1 MVPTGDQGNTVNT
14 VSPEL
19 IATDVYEY
27 LYNSY
32 GLEIVSLP
40 YPDLGWEKT
49 KTWNVGIDA
58 AFLDGRVNFN
68 FNWFKKT
75 SDVLS
80 SKGVALENGVAN
92 GIISGSTMENSGYDF
107 VINVIPVRTKNFT
120 WQLSLNTSRTKNKV
134 TKNSR
139 TNLLD
144 DYLDGNWYR

>member
-1 MVPTGDQGNTVNT
+1 MVEQLGPLWFLR
-14 VSPEL
+14 VSRKYGKYG
-19 IATDVYEY
+19 ISGIDRYDVYEY

-92 GIISGSTMENSGYDF
+92 GIISGSTMENSGM
-107 VINVIPVRTKNFT
+107 I
-120 WQLSLNTSRTKNKV
+120 S
-134 TKNSR
+134 
-139 TNLLD
+139 
-144 DYLDGNWYR
+144 

>member
-1 MVPTGDQGNTVNT
+1 MDLYGSYGYQGNTVNT

-68 FNWFKKT
+68 FN
-75 SDVLS
+75 
-80 SKGVALENGVAN
+80 
-92 GIISGSTMENSGYDF
+92 
-107 VINVIPVRTKNFT
+107 
-120 WQLSLNTSRTKNKV
+120 
-134 TKNSR
+134 
-139 TNLLD
+139 
-144 DYLDGNWYR
+144 